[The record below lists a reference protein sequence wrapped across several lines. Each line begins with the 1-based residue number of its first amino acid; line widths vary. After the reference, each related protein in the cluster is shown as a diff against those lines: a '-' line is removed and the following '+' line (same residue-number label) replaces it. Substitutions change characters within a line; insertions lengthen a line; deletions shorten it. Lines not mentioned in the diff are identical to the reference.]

1 MLALGVSSAAIYAL
15 AKNDVLDLNGQ
26 SQGILFILAL
36 GAATDYV
43 ALLLVSRFREELRDE
58 ESTYR
63 AWARLP
69 AAVRADPRV
78 RRDGL
83 SSVCSASCCRTCP
96 AFVASALSGPSE
108 SPARCSRR

>member
-43 ALLLVSRFREELRDE
+43 LLLVSRFREELRDE
-58 ESTYR
+58 ESTYSR
-63 AWARLP
+63 FRTPTGGRSSRSSRP
-69 AAVRADPRV
+69 A
-78 RRDGL
+78 
-83 SSVCSASCCRTCP
+83 
-96 AFVASALSGPSE
+96 
-108 SPARCSRR
+108 